1 MTHEVAATSTQ
12 VVMGYSFWIATG
24 IFLIAY
30 AVIVSEKIH
39 KTIIAIFGAGLMLVL
54 KILEQHEA
62 FHVEEFGIDW
72 NVIFLLI
79 SMMVI
84 INLMRPT
91 GVFEYIAI
99 KSAKLGKG
107 EPFRIMVIFAVVT
120 AVLSALLDNVT
131 TVLLIVPVTILIA
144 DALQVDAMPY
154 LLSCAMASNI
164 GGTATLIGDPPNIM
178 IASKAQLNFMDF
190 IYHLAPVVIVIMVFY
205 VLAIKLIWGKKL
217 KTKDELKTRIMAM
230 SENEAIK
237 DPVML
242 KKSLFVLALV
252 LTGFVFHG
260 VLHFQPAT
268 VALFGAGLLLLL
280 SKTHEPHHILADVE
294 WPTIFFFMGLFII
307 IGGVVKVGLIKWMSV
322 QVLEITQGN
331 MFATSMVVMWFSAFA
346 SAFIDNIP
354 YVATMNP
361 LIVDMAK
368 QLWPDLSGL
377 SLLHHADLMP
387 LWWSLALRRL
397 PRRKRNGNRRIRKCY
412 CSRNVGETRQTDIVR
427 EVHALRNADDDHDCG
442 YCNNICLA
450 EILCTEDIASHTQRN
465 EKRAGGRECHSPF
478 LLFISAYTAP
488 SG

>member
-1 MTHEVAATSTQ
+1 MTTETVTAAQ
-12 VVMGYSFWIATG
+12 PFVMDTAFWTATV
-24 IFLIAY
+24 IFLLAY
-30 AVIVSEKIH
+30 AVIISEKIH

-62 FHVEEFGIDW
+62 FHLEEFGIDW

-107 EPFRIMVIFAVVT
+107 EPFRIMAIFAVVT

-131 TVLLIVPVTILIA
+131 TVLLITPVTLLIA
-144 DALQVDAMPY
+144 DALDVDPVPY
-154 LLSCAMASNI
+154 LLSCAFASNI

-190 IYHLAPVVIVIMVFY
+190 IYHLAPVVIVMMVVY
-205 VLAIKLIWGKKL
+205 IIVIKLIWGKKL
-217 KTKDELKTRIMAM
+217 VTRDELKQRIMNM
-230 SENEAIK
+230 NENDAIK

-242 KKSLFVLALV
+242 TKSLVVLGIV
-252 LTGFVFHG
+252 LTGFIFHG

-280 SKTHEPHHILADVE
+280 SKTHEPHHILAEVE

-307 IGGVVKVGLIKWMSV
+307 VGGVVKVGLIKWMSL
-322 QVLEITQGN
+322 QILELTQGN
-331 MFATSMVVMWFSAFA
+331 MFATSMVIMWFSAFA
-346 SAFIDNIP
+346 SAIVDNIP

-361 LIVDMAK
+361 LIVDMAR
-368 QLWPDLSGL
+368 QLWPDLSGVQ
-377 SLLHHADLMP
+377 LLQHPDLMP
-387 LWWSLALRRL
+387 VWWSLALGACL
-397 PRRKRNGNRRIRKCY
+397 GGNGSAIGA
-412 CSRNVGETRQTDIVR
+412 SANVIVVGMS
-427 EVHALRNADDDHDCG
+427 EKAGKKISFMKFMAYGMPIMILTVFMATIYVWLR
-442 YCNNICLA
+442 YYVLKI
-450 EILCTEDIASHTQRN
+450 
-465 EKRAGGRECHSPF
+465 
-478 LLFISAYTAP
+478 
-488 SG
+488 

>member
-1 MTHEVAATSTQ
+1 MTHEVAASTQ
-12 VVMGYSFWIATG
+12 PFVMDTAFWTATT
-24 IFLIAY
+24 IFLLAY

-39 KTIIAIFGAGLMLVL
+39 KTIVAIFGGGLMLVL

-62 FHVEEFGIDW
+62 FHLEEFGIDW

-91 GVFEYIAI
+91 GVFEYIAV

-107 EPFRIMVIFAVVT
+107 EPFRILVIFSLVT

-144 DALQVDAMPY
+144 DALEVDPLPY
-154 LLSCAMASNI
+154 LISCAIASNI

-178 IASKAQLNFMDF
+178 IASKAQLDFMDF
-190 IYHLAPVVIVIMVFY
+190 VYHLTPVVV
-205 VLAIKLIWGKKL
+205 VLMIIYIFVIKLIWGKKL
-217 KTKDELKTRIMAM
+217 VTRDELKQRIMGM
-230 SENEAIK
+230 NEKEAIK

-242 KKSLFVLALV
+242 KKSLAVLAMV

-280 SKTHEPHHILADVE
+280 SKTHEPHHILAEVE
-294 WPTIFFFMGLFII
+294 WPTIFFFIGLFII
-307 IGGVVKVGLIKWMSV
+307 IGGVVKVGLIKWMSIK
-322 QVLEITQGN
+322 VLDITQGN
-331 MFATSMVVMWFSAFA
+331 LFATSMVVMWFSAFA

-361 LIVDMAK
+361 LIVDMAR
-368 QLWPDLSGL
+368 QLWPDLSGVQ
-377 SLLHHADLMP
+377 LLQHADLMP
-387 LWWSLALRRL
+387 LWWSLALGACL
-397 PRRKRNGNRRIRKCY
+397 GGNGTAIGASANVIVVGMSEKAGRRISFGKFMLY
-412 CSRNVGETRQTDIVR
+412 GMPVMILTVAVSTVYVW
-427 EVHALRNADDDHDCG
+427 LR
-442 YCNNICLA
+442 YY
-450 EILCTEDIASHTQRN
+450 ILKI
-465 EKRAGGRECHSPF
+465 
-478 LLFISAYTAP
+478 
-488 SG
+488 